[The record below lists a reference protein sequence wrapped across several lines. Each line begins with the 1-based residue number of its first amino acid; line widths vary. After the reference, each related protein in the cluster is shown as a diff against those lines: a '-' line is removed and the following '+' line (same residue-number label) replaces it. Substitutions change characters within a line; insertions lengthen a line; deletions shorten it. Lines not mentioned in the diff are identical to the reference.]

1 MEKNTNIQN
10 NIINKAV
17 QNTIETNLNN
27 FNNNIPKKTIIT
39 KTKKYK
45 IGKNNNQKKIGVII
59 KNNTT
64 QKNIKNQIFDIKNKP
79 LNDMKSDLR
88 KNNLIKG
95 GSNAPEDIIKELYEN
110 MKLSGQDIKN
120 TNYDN
125 TLYNFLYD
133 A

>member
-1 MEKNTNIQN
+1 MKN
-10 NIINKAV
+10 
-17 QNTIETNLNN
+17 
-27 FNNNIPKKTIIT
+27 
-39 KTKKYK
+39 
-45 IGKNNNQKKIGVII
+45 
-59 KNNTT
+59 
-64 QKNIKNQIFDIKNKP
+64 
-79 LNDMKSDLR
+79 DLR